1 MKETDKS
8 LFMNNEAE
16 SETRNNAESET
27 RNNAEPETRSYAEP
41 ETRTYAEPGTL
52 YLCATPIGNL
62 GDITERVLRT
72 LESVDLIAAEDTRNT
87 LRLLNHFGIKKPLT
101 SYHEYNKYT
110 KAEELI
116 TKLHRGASIAVV
128 TDAGTPAISDPG
140 EVIAAMC
147 LEQGIRV
154 TSLPGACALITALT
168 MSGLPARRFCFEGF
182 LPADKKERRY
192 ILAQLQREER
202 TTILYEAPHH
212 LRGTLQELYDT
223 VGDRRITLCRE
234 LTKKFEEALPMTLA
248 SAIEYYGGNEP
259 RGEYVLVLAGADRA
273 QLEEEKRRNFE
284 EMTLEEHMA
293 LYTDQGLSRKDAM
306 KKVAADRGVS
316 KRDIYRELME

>member
-16 SETRNNAESET
+16 SETRNNAE
-27 RNNAEPETRSYAEP
+27 PETCSYAEP

-168 MSGLPARRFCFEGF
+168 MSGMPARRFCFEGF

-212 LRGTLQELYDT
+212 LRGTLQELYDNL
-223 VGDRRITLCRE
+223 GDRKITLCRE

-293 LYTDQGLSRKDAM
+293 LYTDKGLSRKDAM

>member
-8 LFMNNEAE
+8 LYISNEAAELSVDARESSCAE
-16 SETRNNAESET
+16 SETRI
-27 RNNAEPETRSYAEP
+27 
-41 ETRTYAEPGTL
+41 YAEPGTL

-116 TKLHRGASIAVV
+116 SKLHRGASIAVV

-168 MSGLPARRFCFEGF
+168 MSGMPARRFCFEGF

-192 ILAQLQREER
+192 ILTQLQREER

-212 LRGTLQELYDT
+212 LRGTLQELYDNL
-223 VGDRRITLCRE
+223 GDRRITLCRE

-248 SAIEYYGGNEP
+248 SAIKYYGENEP

-273 QLEEEKRRNFE
+273 ALEEEKRRNFE

-316 KRDIYRELME
+316 KRDIYKELMDQ

>member
-1 MKETDKS
+1 
-8 LFMNNEAE
+8 MNSTNT
-16 SETRNNAESET
+16 SETPQTNRIDSSPSST
-27 RNNAEPETRSYAEP
+27 
-41 ETRTYAEPGTL
+41 GTL

-72 LESVDLIAAEDTRNT
+72 LEEVDLIAAEDTRNT

-101 SYHEYNKYT
+101 SYHEYNKFT

-116 TKLHRGASIAVV
+116 TKLHNGQNIAVV

-147 LEQGIRV
+147 IEQGIKV

-168 MSGLPARRFCFEGF
+168 MSGMPARRFCFEGF
-182 LPADKKERRY
+182 LPTDKKERRY
-192 ILAQLQREER
+192 ILEQLKREER

-212 LRGTLQELYDT
+212 LRGTLQELYDNL
-223 VGDRRITLCRE
+223 GERRITLCRE
-234 LTKKFEEALPMTLA
+234 LTKKFEEALPMTLS
-248 SAIEYYGGNEP
+248 SAIVYYSGTEP

-273 QLEEEKRRNFE
+273 ALEEEKRGRFE

-293 LYTDQGLSRKDAM
+293 MYTDQGLSRKEAM

-316 KRDIYRELME
+316 KRDIYKELL